1 MSSKLFSC
9 STFVQSCPTGK
20 LWEEGERQKEFSQCL
35 LWLHPWIFPLISLL
49 PFDAVTQ
56 AFPPNSSER
65 SSSTTV
71 FCLYFLCMMLL
82 HESLLRAMGRD
93 LSFQQTGFEQE
104 LNGFLVVIKSE
115 IETVNSSLVYM
126 NEDST
131 VSRSWL
137 PESLQDVN
145 Q

>member
-1 MSSKLFSC
+1 MQLHRHFLQTVLREVPQKLC
-9 STFVQSCPTGK
+9 SAFTFCV
-20 LWEEGERQKEFSQCL
+20 E
-35 LWLHPWIFPLISLL
+35 
-49 PFDAVTQ
+49 
-56 AFPPNSSER
+56 
-65 SSSTTV
+65 
-71 FCLYFLCMMLL
+71 LL